1 MRILALDTSTEYLS
15 LALMLDGKVLSEDI
29 HAGQTHSQLILPLI
43 GEMLKEAG
51 VQLRELD
58 GIAFG
63 AGPGSFTGL
72 RIGCGV
78 AQGLAFGANLPVA
91 GISTLLALAH
101 GGGSDKVIACLD
113 ARMGEVYHAA
123 YVKSDDAWQEVS
135 TPGLYKPG
143 EVPSLAGEG
152 WVGVGNGWAVYGEQ
166 LSTFYGSNV
175 TQVFAQYPEAFP
187 NAVSIAYLSEPIF
200 KAGLGVP
207 AAQAAPIYIR
217 NKVALTMRE
226 RESR

>member
-15 LALMLDGKVLSEDI
+15 LALMLDGAVLSKDV
-29 HAGQTHSQLILPLI
+29 HAGQTHSQLILPMI
-43 GEMLKEAG
+43 GEMLSEADI
-51 VQLRELD
+51 QLREVD

-101 GGGSDKVIACLD
+101 GSGKDKVIACLD
-113 ARMGEVYHAA
+113 ARMGEVYHGA
-123 YVKSDDAWQEVS
+123 YASSGDVWHEVS
-135 TPGLYKPG
+135 PPGLYKP
-143 EVPSLAGEG
+143 EAVPPL
-152 WVGVGNGWAVYGEQ
+152 NGEQ
-166 LSTFYGSNV
+166 WIGAGSGWSAYGDTLNNAYRGIV
-175 TQVFAQYPEAFP
+175 TNTLPQAYPRAT
-187 NAVSIAYLSEPIF
+187 SIAALAEPIF
-200 KAGLGVP
+200 MAGLGVP

-217 NKVALTMRE
+217 NKVALTMSE
-226 RESR
+226 RENR

>member
-15 LALMLDGKVLSEDI
+15 LALSLDGQVISRDR
-29 HAGQTHSQLILPLI
+29 HAGQTHSQLILPTI

-51 VQLRELD
+51 VGLRDLD

-72 RIGCGV
+72 RIACGV
-78 AQGLAFGANLPVA
+78 TQGLAFGANLPVA

-101 GGGSDKVIACLD
+101 GSGADRAIACLD

-123 YVKSDDAWQEVS
+123 YVNSGNGWQEAS
-135 TPGLYKPG
+135 TPGLYRPEDVPVPAGNDWTGTGTGWQAYGDILRERVG
-143 EVPSLAGEG
+143 ESVTRILPQTYPQASAIAALAM
-152 WVGVGNGWAVYGEQ
+152 GV
-166 LSTFYGSNV
+166 FR
-175 TQVFAQYPEAFP
+175 
-187 NAVSIAYLSEPIF
+187 
-200 KAGLGVP
+200 AGQGVP
-207 AAQAAPIYIR
+207 AAQAAPVYIR

-226 RESR
+226 RESL

>member
-15 LALMLDGKVLSEDI
+15 LALMLDEDVLSENL
-29 HAGQTHSQLILPLI
+29 HAGQTHSQLILPMI
-43 GEMLKEAG
+43 GGMLSKAG
-51 VQLRELD
+51 VALKELD

-91 GISTLLALAH
+91 GVSTLLALAC
-101 GGGSDKVIACLD
+101 GSEASKVIACMD

-123 YVKSDDAWQEVS
+123 YVKSDADWSEVQP
-135 TPGLYKPG
+135 PGLYKP
-143 EVPSLAGEG
+143 EDVPAIK
-152 WVGVGNGWAVYGEQ
+152 GNDWIGIGSGWAAHGDALRVVYKEQ
-166 LSTFYGSNV
+166 LSEIK
-175 TQVFAQYPEAFP
+175 PEAFP
-187 NAVSIAYLSEPIF
+187 TAAAIARLSEPVF

-217 NKVALTMRE
+217 NKVAFTMRE
-226 RESR
+226 RGAS